1 LKENQLNVTT
11 RFRSMTTRRNP
22 FVQALTQLGF
32 GRKVLIVDH
41 QGEPESAPRS
51 AQYRGSRADS
61 ESTDHAIS
69 RVERASRGFL
79 ESGHPGITGG
89 AVEMST
95 FYEIIKRPIITEKG
109 LTLKEQDRTL
119 CFEVADNA
127 SKTQIQQ
134 AVERLFKV
142 KVQHVR
148 TMTVKGKMRR
158 RGRYSGYRPDWKK
171 AYVTLRE
178 GEKMV
183 EYGENF

>member
-1 LKENQLNVTT
+1 
-11 RFRSMTTRRNP
+11 
-22 FVQALTQLGF
+22 
-32 GRKVLIVDH
+32 
-41 QGEPESAPRS
+41 
-51 AQYRGSRADS
+51 
-61 ESTDHAIS
+61 
-69 RVERASRGFL
+69 
-79 ESGHPGITGG
+79 
-89 AVEMST
+89 MST
-95 FYEIIKRPIITEKG
+95 VYEVIKRPIITEKG

-148 TMTVKGKMRR
+148 TMTVKGKLRR
-158 RGRYSGYRPDWKK
+158 RGRYSGYRSDWKK

>member
-1 LKENQLNVTT
+1 
-11 RFRSMTTRRNP
+11 
-22 FVQALTQLGF
+22 
-32 GRKVLIVDH
+32 
-41 QGEPESAPRS
+41 
-51 AQYRGSRADS
+51 
-61 ESTDHAIS
+61 
-69 RVERASRGFL
+69 
-79 ESGHPGITGG
+79 
-89 AVEMST
+89 MST
-95 FYEIIKRPIITEKG
+95 VYEIIKRPIITEKG

-142 KVQHVR
+142 KVQQVR
-148 TMTVKGKMRR
+148 TMTVKGKLRR